1 MYSMNVVPLSV
12 IGQSV
17 TTNAVPLTGIG
28 QPVATNAVPLT
39 RIGQSVRTNVVPLTR
54 IGQPVATN
62 VVPLT
67 QIGQPVTT
75 SVVPLTQIG
84 QPVATNVVPL
94 TRIGQPVTTAVRIG
108 NKNDW
113 MRMESS
119 VEVIEVPSNCCNEME
134 LMVLDMRQFVSLREL
149 KVGDECFAYVK
160 EVRLMGLHQ
169 LERVLIG
176 NKSFRR
182 DMDRNSNGKWY
193 LKNCERLRELKMG
206 YRCFEDYSVCE
217 IENVPSLEVIE
228 MGELIEDSYNFYYAS
243 LELKIE
249 SQRKE

>member
-1 MYSMNVVPLSV
+1 
-12 IGQSV
+12 
-17 TTNAVPLTGIG
+17 
-28 QPVATNAVPLT
+28 
-39 RIGQSVRTNVVPLTR
+39 
-54 IGQPVATN
+54 
-62 VVPLT
+62 
-67 QIGQPVTT
+67 
-75 SVVPLTQIG
+75 
-84 QPVATNVVPL
+84 
-94 TRIGQPVTTAVRIG
+94 
-108 NKNDW
+108 
-113 MRMESS
+113 
-119 VEVIEVPSNCCNEME
+119 
-134 LMVLDMRQFVSLREL
+134 MVLDMRQFVSLREL

-243 LELKIE
+243 LELKSE